1 MPDHAGESGYRQTP
15 RGGPAVR
22 TDIVE
27 VYVFR
32 RAGRNV
38 EFLQLH
44 RATEPLKGTWQPIMG
59 HVEQGETAV
68 RAAVRELAEEVSL
81 WTGDEALV
89 GIWALEQVHPY
100 YVAAVDAIVLG
111 PRFAAEVRPGWEP
124 KLNPEHAAARWARD
138 ASAFLWPGQRCA
150 AEELVRGIADEHSPA
165 RAALRLTV

>member
-1 MPDHAGESGYRQTP
+1 MTDHPRESGYRRTP
-15 RGGPAVR
+15 VGGPR
-22 TDIVE
+22 LRSDIVE

-32 RAGRNV
+32 KAGPHV

-44 RATEPLKGTWQPIMG
+44 RTTDPLKGTWQPIMG

-124 KLNPEHAAARWARD
+124 KLNPEHAAARWVRD
-138 ASAFLWPGQRCA
+138 ASAFLWPGQRRA
-150 AEELVRGIADEHSPA
+150 AEELLSDIADHASPT
-165 RAALRLTV
+165 RHLLRVSV